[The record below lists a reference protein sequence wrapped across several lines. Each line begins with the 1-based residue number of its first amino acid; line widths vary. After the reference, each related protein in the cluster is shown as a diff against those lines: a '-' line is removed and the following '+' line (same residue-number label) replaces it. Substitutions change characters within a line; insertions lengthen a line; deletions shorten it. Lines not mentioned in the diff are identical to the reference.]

1 MACQV
6 RIYLKIDASQPVMVC
21 SRGRRQLK
29 IGIPTIGAK
38 LPQLTLPGVNAL
50 LILGSISQLAR
61 GCHQQRVEER
71 SVCPQ
76 ALIAVCPT
84 VFKSAAA
91 CLKPFARIFKA
102 ALWSRSNTVPQL
114 QIWILTESDFLTL
127 LPQVEQSWEV
137 YSGLTATTVLPYTF
151 PKYGNHWANCDQAAS
166 LIDLASLWFFTIFLT
181 WRSS

>member
-1 MACQV
+1 M
-6 RIYLKIDASQPVMVC
+6 
-21 SRGRRQLK
+21 
-29 IGIPTIGAK
+29 GIPTIGAK

-137 YSGLTATTVLPYTF
+137 YSGVTATTVLPYTF
-151 PKYGNHWANCDQAAS
+151 PKYGNHWANFDQAAS

-181 WRSS
+181 WRFS